1 MKVTLFCPKVTFLLR
16 KSYTLRTEVVDG
28 SNESLYYPDEE
39 LGPFLKSVTK
49 VTPFPNKDPILHGD
63 GTSFHL
69 SHQPPLSVMC
79 HFLCSESDTFLPKS
93 DIFTT

>member
-1 MKVTLFCPKVTFLLR
+1 MICDHFSAVKGGGLSKDLNQIIETLMVVKAKVIGAHTT
-16 KSYTLRTEVVDG
+16 
-28 SNESLYYPDEE
+28 
-39 LGPFLKSVTK
+39 FLKSFTK
-49 VTPFPNKDPILHGD
+49 VTPFSNKGPILHWNSL
-63 GTSFHL
+63 SFHL